1 MTINKFQGKTKEE
14 AIQKAKTEFGENA
27 VIMNVKEVKPKGF
40 FRIFKSTTYEVT
52 AAMEEKEQNVNQT
65 VAMQNMKKLHE
76 SINFAADEKIQ
87 IPKPEIKSE
96 TKEETEVK
104 TEVKQAHIPDFS
116 QFNRNKKRKVKSAKL
131 KND

>member
-14 AIQKAKTEFGENA
+14 ASQKAKTEFGENA

-65 VAMQNMKKLHE
+65 IAMQNMKKLHE

-87 IPKPEIKSE
+87 IPKPE
-96 TKEETEVK
+96 VK
-104 TEVKQAHIPDFS
+104 TEAEIEAKPEIKPVHMPDFFS
-116 QFNRNKKRKVKSAKL
+116 IDSTGTEKRKRRK
-131 KND
+131 KN

>member
-65 VAMQNMKKLHE
+65 VAMQNMNCLLYT
-76 SINFAADEKIQ
+76 SPSPRD
-87 IPKPEIKSE
+87 
-96 TKEETEVK
+96 
-104 TEVKQAHIPDFS
+104 
-116 QFNRNKKRKVKSAKL
+116 RG
-131 KND
+131 